1 MISQEVHDDMLDV
14 NEPNLYDE
22 SIRSINYYEYTPHFQ
37 ANNNTCGHQIRIDIN
52 AQDIYTLPSK
62 SYLSIKGQIRRL
74 DNNTAYVATD
84 EITLIN
90 NAIMYLFT
98 GVKYELNGT
107 TIESINYPGQTTS
120 MLGYLS
126 YPDDSTGLSCC

>member
-22 SIRSINYYEYTPHFQ
+22 SIRSINYYDYTPQTQ
-37 ANNNTCGHQIRIDIN
+37 ANNNTCGHQIKIDIN

-84 EITLIN
+84 EISLIT
-90 NAIMYLFT
+90 NAIMYL
-98 GVKYELNGT
+98 
-107 TIESINYPGQTTS
+107 SIHGS
-120 MLGYLS
+120 KI
-126 YPDDSTGLSCC
+126 